1 MINIT
6 CKLSK
11 SESFKAQGAFTD
23 PCVAPTGSA
32 MLFDLHLDSF
42 ASCIPSHNISS
53 QEGFTLDSMR
63 SPSFGVTESANGAG
77 RPLQRKWSRAH
88 MCKRMVN
95 AALWLDGLL
104 VNKKKHLHFPPW
116 HSVGQRLSSNIMH
129 GLWMLSKQE
138 CEDGGICL
146 DSSICVLPRQTA
158 ARQIFTR
165 RRSGYICLIRSQSTV
180 DPRHS
185 LGSREGHVLQHHI
198 NRCCCLKK
206 LRPT

>member
-104 VNKKKHLHFPPW
+104 VNKKKTSAFSTVALGRTTFILEYHAWFMDVIKTRVWRRWNLFGFVCLCTASPDCSP
-116 HSVGQRLSSNIMH
+116 SNIH
-129 GLWMLSKQE
+129 PEEKWLHLFDQE
-138 CEDGGICL
+138 SVNSGPTSQPGFKGG
-146 DSSICVLPRQTA
+146 
-158 ARQIFTR
+158 TR
-165 RRSGYICLIRSQSTV
+165 SAT
-180 DPRHS
+180 PH
-185 LGSREGHVLQHHI
+185 
-198 NRCCCLKK
+198 K
-206 LRPT
+206 